1 MKKAFLLA
9 IAAAV
14 VFPMISMADESAA
27 QPEPQKVQ
35 KERKAPQGP
44 TLFKFDA
51 NKYGVVTKDELPADN
66 KFIEGM
72 FNHTDADKD
81 GKVTKEEEAAR
92 KAELQKRYEQRKANA
107 GDRPRRPQPPKGPR
121 PQGQRPQGPR
131 PDGFRGPQGPR
142 GPQQGPTLFKFD
154 ANKDGVVTKDELP
167 KDNKFIEG
175 MFNHTDADKDGKV
188 TKEEEAARKAELQKR
203 YEQRRANAGARPQR
217 PMPPKGQRPQGQR
230 PQGPR
235 PDFKGPQG
243 PRGPMTLFKFD
254 VNKDGVVTKDE
265 LPKDNKFVEGMFDR
279 TDADKDGKVTK
290 EEEDAH
296 KAELQKRYEQRKAN
310 GPKPGKPG
318 KPGKKPAPEKK

>member
-14 VFPMISMADESAA
+14 VFPMISMADEPAA
-27 QPEPQKVQ
+27 KPEKTEKTQ

-51 NKYGVVTKDELPADN
+51 NKDGVVTKDELPADN

-92 KAELQKRYEQRKANA
+92 KAELKKRYEQYKAKA

-121 PQGQRPQGPR
+121 PQGQR
-131 PDGFRGPQGPR
+131 PQGPR

-167 KDNKFIEG
+167 KDNKFVEG
-175 MFNHTDADKDGKV
+175 MFDRTDADKDGKV
-188 TKEEEAARKAELQKR
+188 TKEEETARKAELQKR
-203 YEQRRANAGARPQR
+203 YEQRRANAGDRPRHPQ
-217 PMPPKGQRPQGQR
+217 PPRGPR

-235 PDFKGPQG
+235 PDGFKGPQG

-254 VNKDGVVTKDE
+254 ANKDGVVTKDE

-310 GPKPGKPG
+310 GAKPGKPG
-318 KPGKKPAPEKK
+318 KSGKKPAPEKK

>member
-14 VFPMISMADESAA
+14 VFPMISMADEPAA

-51 NKYGVVTKDELPADN
+51 NNDGVVTKDELPADN

-81 GKVTKEEEAAR
+81 GKVTKDEEAAR
-92 KAELQKRYEQRKANA
+92 KAELQKRYEQYRAKA
-107 GDRPRRPQPPKGPR
+107 GDRPRRPQPPRGP
-121 PQGQRPQGPR
+121 RPQGPR
-131 PDGFRGPQGPR
+131 P
-142 GPQQGPTLFKFD
+142 
-154 ANKDGVVTKDELP
+154 
-167 KDNKFIEG
+167 EG
-175 MFNHTDADKDGKV
+175 
-188 TKEEEAARKAELQKR
+188 
-203 YEQRRANAGARPQR
+203 
-217 PMPPKGQRPQGQR
+217 
-230 PQGPR
+230 
-235 PDFKGPQG
+235 FKGPQG
-243 PRGPMTLFKFD
+243 PRGPMTLFRFD
-254 VNKDGVVTKDE
+254 ANKDGIVTKDE
-265 LPKDNKFVEGMFDR
+265 LPADNKFIEGMFNN

-318 KPGKKPAPEKK
+318 KPGKRPASEKK

>member
-1 MKKAFLLA
+1 MKKAFLFA
-9 IAAAV
+9 IAAAI
-14 VFPMISMADESAA
+14 VFPMISMADEPAA
-27 QPEPQKVQ
+27 KPEKTEKVQ

-51 NKYGVVTKDELPADN
+51 NKDGVVTKDELPADN

-81 GKVTKEEEAAR
+81 GKVTKDEEAAR
-92 KAELQKRYEQRKANA
+92 KAELKKRYEQYKAKA

-121 PQGQRPQGPR
+121 PQGPR
-131 PDGFRGPQGPR
+131 PGFKGPQGPR
-142 GPQQGPTLFKFD
+142 GPMTLFKFD

-167 KDNKFIEG
+167 KDNKFVEG
-175 MFNHTDADKDGKV
+175 MFNH
-188 TKEEEAARKAELQKR
+188 
-203 YEQRRANAGARPQR
+203 
-217 PMPPKGQRPQGQR
+217 
-230 PQGPR
+230 
-235 PDFKGPQG
+235 
-243 PRGPMTLFKFD
+243 
-254 VNKDGVVTKDE
+254 
-265 LPKDNKFVEGMFDR
+265 

-318 KPGKKPAPEKK
+318 KSGKKPAPEKK